1 MRRAPEARSHRHT
14 RTLSRGD
21 TPHAQT
27 APRPPRRTTVTR
39 LHGSEESKRLS
50 FLGPLGRSMETVT
63 LSASPTPS
71 QSGCG
76 AGGGGRPR
84 TRSLSQ
90 PTGAPRA
97 RLAGVRRRSQS
108 QGPHRKFQR
117 MWNFTGFF
125 KHFIHYKP
133 DLTSTQ
139 EVAESGMK
147 GGHGFRPAPYKPPHP
162 TRPLRPT
169 SPRAQLPTS
178 PPRPRLR
185 PVPRKP
191 PAPAP
196 GTPQAPAL
204 ALTCRPRHTSR
215 CGACDGPA
223 APAAAARRWPGCRT
237 PGPARGA

>member
-63 LSASPTPS
+63 LPASPTRRHS
-71 QSGCG
+71 RG
-76 AGGGGRPR
+76 AGRGGGWRPR

-139 EVAESGMK
+139 EVGESGMK
-147 GGHGFRPAPYKPPHP
+147 GGHGFRPAPHKPPTPAPAPGAPQAPRACAWH
-162 TRPLRPT
+162 PT
-169 SPRAQLPTS
+169 SPRACAYL
-178 PPRPRLR
+178 
-185 PVPRKP
+185 
-191 PAPAP
+191 
-196 GTPQAPAL
+196 
-204 ALTCRPRHTSR
+204 
-215 CGACDGPA
+215 
-223 APAAAARRWPGCRT
+223 
-237 PGPARGA
+237 